1 MIEPVPFYVALLES
15 KATNKQKIEWL
26 TAAVEHERQRAEVA
40 RSALRE
46 VKRLMEQTP
55 PPPRLTV
62 EAIIDEALDD

>member
-46 VKRLMEQTP
+46 VKRRALEEPGTP
-55 PPPRLTV
+55 VLV
-62 EAIIDEALDD
+62 IVSICDEALDV